1 VGAPPPNVDEDVD
14 EDVTEIVAAAEQHIA
29 AGVPACQVAIARDGD
44 VVWTGTFG
52 AASDT
57 TRFCIFSATKPIVAS
72 AIWLLLG
79 EDRLDLDAK
88 VVDHIPEFATNGKDV
103 VTVEQVLL
111 HTAGF
116 PSAPM
121 DPVEG
126 ADPVRR
132 RHRFTQWR
140 LQWEPG
146 TQFEYH
152 TSSAHWVL
160 ADLIERVTG
169 EDFRDVVEQR
179 VTAPLGLP
187 RLLGLPP
194 DGQDDIAPM
203 VRVGE
208 PGPGPDDPVVASS
221 LRHNEPAVRTA
232 GPPAGGGYA
241 TAATLARFY
250 QALLHDPATSAGPMW
265 DPAVL
270 ADATVNVRCRL
281 TDPMMNVPC
290 NRTIGLVVAGDDG
303 KHMLRQGMFGRD
315 NSPATFGHAGA
326 NTQIAW
332 ADPATGYSFV
342 YLNSAADPD
351 MMRAATRGNRISTLA
366 SALR

>member
-1 VGAPPPNVDEDVD
+1 MGAPPPNVDENVD

-29 AGVPACQVAIARDGD
+29 AGVPACQVAMARDGD

-79 EDRLDLDAK
+79 EGRLDLDAK

-126 ADPVRR
+126 ADPARR

-146 TQFEYH
+146 R
-152 TSSAHWVL
+152 SSSTT
-160 ADLIERVTG
+160 RRRPTG
-169 EDFRDVVEQR
+169 SWP
-179 VTAPLGLP
+179 T
-187 RLLGLPP
+187 
-194 DGQDDIAPM
+194 
-203 VRVGE
+203 
-208 PGPGPDDPVVASS
+208 
-221 LRHNEPAVRTA
+221 
-232 GPPAGGGYA
+232 
-241 TAATLARFY
+241 
-250 QALLHDPATSAGPMW
+250 
-265 DPAVL
+265 
-270 ADATVNVRCRL
+270 
-281 TDPMMNVPC
+281 
-290 NRTIGLVVAGDDG
+290 
-303 KHMLRQGMFGRD
+303 
-315 NSPATFGHAGA
+315 
-326 NTQIAW
+326 
-332 ADPATGYSFV
+332 
-342 YLNSAADPD
+342 
-351 MMRAATRGNRISTLA
+351 
-366 SALR
+366 